1 MNKQQM
7 NLQDSFLNQARKDNV
22 PLTIYLISGVQ
33 LKGTVRSFDSF
44 TLLLESPG
52 KTAQLVYKHAI
63 ASVVPYRSLV
73 LHGRTDD
80 ATEESA
86 EAVVEE
92 LAEIQE

>member
-1 MNKQQM
+1 M

-22 PLTIYLISGVQ
+22 ALTIYLVSGVQ

-63 ASVVPYRSLV
+63 ASIVPYRSLV
-73 LHGRTDD
+73 LHGRNGENS
-80 ATEESA
+80 EETSEMSA
-86 EAVVEE
+86 EEMVE
-92 LAEIQE
+92 AQE